1 MPLVVIFADDMT
13 GAADTAAAF
22 AASGLTAAVTLR
34 SASAASADVLACN
47 LATRLQDP
55 TRAMATTARAIKAA
69 LATGTPHLYRKIDST
84 LRGHVGTE
92 TRETL
97 SAVERHTG
105 RAPFAVACPA
115 FPAAGRTVLAGL
127 VQVNGRPG
135 HREGRTGRDSITRC
149 LGRAG
154 LRVRQIPLAVVRAGA
169 PDLATA
175 FTAAIRTGA
184 DVVAP
189 DAENDADLA
198 VVATAGAVAAAR
210 LAGRPLVWVGSA
222 GLARQL
228 PGALGL
234 RGGNSH
240 RRTVVPRHG
249 PALTVTGT
257 QSLLAHAQHRRLI
270 TATGATPIEL
280 APEMLLAGEAG
291 TGWALAQQE
300 LAAALRAGDVS
311 VTIGQETGV
320 PPDRAAELT
329 RGLGRFV
336 AGHVPGVAMLA
347 VTGGETAQ
355 AILVALAVDGVD
367 VLGELEPGIA
377 LIATAGRPVVPM
389 ATKAGGF
396 GDEETWPRCIA
407 QVLARGP
414 AGLAGPAPSAGPR
427 HMELDLSPRD
437 LDHLNS
443 RKMTEER

>member
-1 MPLVVIFADDMT
+1 MPLVVIVADDMT

-34 SASAASADVLACN
+34 SASAASTDVLACN

-55 TRAMATTARAIKAA
+55 TRAVAITARAIKAA
-69 LATGTPHLYRKIDST
+69 LATGAPHLYRKIDST

-92 TRETL
+92 IRETL

-149 LGRAG
+149 LGRVG

-169 PDLATA
+169 PDLAAA

-234 RGGNSH
+234 RCGYSH
-240 RRTVVPRHG
+240 RLTVVPGHG
-249 PALTVTGT
+249 PVLTVTGT

-270 TATGATPIEL
+270 AATGATPIEL
-280 APEMLLAGEAG
+280 APEMLLAGEGG
-291 TGWALAQQE
+291 TGWALAQRE
-300 LAAALRAGDVS
+300 LAAALGAGDVS

-336 AGHVPGVAMLA
+336 AGHVPGTAMLA

-377 LIATAGRPVVPM
+377 LIATPGRPTVPM

-414 AGLAGPAPSAGPR
+414 AGPRDPAHSAGPR
-427 HMELDLSPRD
+427 HTELDLSLRD
-437 LDHLNS
+437 L
-443 RKMTEER
+443 TT